1 MAYSIARPKLEGN
14 IAVGDDRQLGF
25 AEFGDPQGRAI
36 FWLHGT
42 PGARRQ
48 IPTEA
53 RVYAEDNHIR
63 LIGIDRPGIGA
74 STPASVR
81 ERPRFRR

>member
-1 MAYSIARPKLEGN
+1 MGRPCNTAVVVIAIARPKLEGN

-42 PGARRQ
+42 PVRDGRSR
-48 IPTEA
+48 P
-53 RVYAEDNHIR
+53 R
-63 LIGIDRPGIGA
+63 LG
-74 STPASVR
+74 STP
-81 ERPRFRR
+81 RRTTSG